1 MKARETRFVG
11 NGNTWVADGH
21 YRGWKVVCCRCGAC
35 KVITGHKGN
44 TLPPHVITK
53 KLTQAGWY
61 VGRKECDDICVN
73 CRRKPRKTIPPA
85 EPVFDNGPALTLDSF
100 LPRLRFCLEAAEN
113 SSNQD
118 DIKAWIAAALRGI
131 GQLETAI
138 KLAEQKPPPSPTSN
152 AARLAQY
159 LGIDWERDDGAKIAE
174 AVIEKFGL
182 EKAEQIADAMEY
194 QLKPKLDK
202 TRLEADRDYEAWLAE
217 VDRAHQQTINAET
230 IPDA

>member
-100 LPRLRFCLEAAEN
+100 LPRLRFCLEAAEK
-113 SSNQD
+113 SSNRD
-118 DIKAWIAAALRGI
+118 DIKSWIAAALRGI
-131 GQLETAI
+131 GQFETAV
-138 KLAEQKPPPSPTSN
+138 KLAEQKPPPVEP
-152 AARLAQY
+152 AQPEPA
-159 LGIDWERDDGAKIAE
+159 ISTE
-174 AVIEKFGL
+174 AVDSTPEPD
-182 EKAEQIADAMEY
+182 E
-194 QLKPKLDK
+194 
-202 TRLEADRDYEAWLAE
+202 DYEAWLAE
-217 VDRAHQQTINAET
+217 VDRTHRQTVNAET